1 MTKIIVF
8 TDLHFGQEKAGNL
21 PKERLTKGIA
31 HVAEHNPDAAHIIL
45 TGDLTHDGVVR
56 DYETLRDVL
65 AGAPCPVHFM
75 VGNHD
80 IRENFQAVFPAVDK
94 TKTGHVQKVIDTEFA
109 TLVLLDTLQ
118 APPYSYPF
126 SHIGVLCADRLAW
139 LDAQLA
145 ASEKPCILFL
155 HHPPHDTGFVAMDA
169 IKLGN
174 GPEFYDLIER
184 HGNVQQIVCGHVH
197 RTISGVHR
205 GVPFCQFKSL
215 VGQMPML
222 FDVMDFHMETDEP
235 AAYGILMLT
244 PDGVLAHTEDFELS
258 DLGAIRRSGPVNA
271 PPAK

>member
-21 PKERLTKGIA
+21 PTERLTKGLA
-31 HVAEHNPDAAHIIL
+31 HVAAHNPDADHIIL
-45 TGDLTHDGVVR
+45 TGDLTHEGAVD
-56 DYETLRDVL
+56 DYRALQKVLET
-65 AGAPCPVHFM
+65 APCPVHLM
-75 VGNHD
+75 IGNHD
-80 IRENFQAVFPAVDK
+80 RRENFQTVFPDVPK
-94 TKTGHVQKVIDTEFA
+94 TESGHVQQVIDTPHA
-109 TLVLLDTLQ
+109 TLILLDTLQ

-126 SHIGVLCADRLAW
+126 SHIGVLCPERMAW

-145 ASEKPCILFL
+145 ASAKPCILFL

-174 GPEFYDLIER
+174 GPALYDLIER
-184 HGNVQQIVCGHVH
+184 HGNVRQIVCGHVH

-222 FDVMDFHMETDEP
+222 FDVMDFHMECDEP
-235 AAYGILMLT
+235 AAYGILMLHEH
-244 PDGVLAHTEDFELS
+244 GVLAHSEDFELT
-258 DLGAIRRSGPVNA
+258 DLDAIRRATV
-271 PPAK
+271 K